1 MRPRNL
7 EEYSGQQ
14 HLLGP
19 GKPLRVQIER
29 DDPSSMILWGP
40 PGSGKTTLAK
50 IIAETTQ
57 ASFIEFSAVMSGI
70 KEIKQ
75 VMVAAAQAAEMHSRT
90 ILFVDEIHRFN
101 KAQQDAFLPYVERG
115 TIRLIGATTENPSF
129 EIISALLSRCR
140 VYVLHPLSEEH
151 IAHLL
156 RRALEDTERG
166 LGSLN
171 LTADD
176 DALALIASYSS
187 GDCRAAYNTLE
198 VAAQLAQDS
207 NSRSPYPKN
216 LGVTGR
222 HSKEG
227 TVSGHDFSPFETPET
242 QDGNE
247 SGHDFS
253 PSETPEPQ
261 DGNESGHDM
270 PGSNTTG
277 LCRADAASLPETA
290 RLNERNES
298 GHDMPGSN
306 TTGLCRAD
314 ASSIPETAR
323 LNERNESGHDFSR
336 ADRVQF
342 DDRALAPEA
351 QPQPRNRITKEIATE
366 AVQQRVLMYDK
377 NGEEHYNLISAL
389 HKSVRNS
396 DPDAALYWLARM
408 FAAGEDPL
416 YLARRVVR
424 MAVEDIGLAAPEA
437 LNLCLSAKEA
447 IDFLGSPEGDL
458 ALAEAVVYLCLAPK
472 SNSVY
477 TAYSAVQAEIEQTRQ
492 EPVPLHLRNAP
503 TRLMKELEYGK
514 GYLYA
519 HDEEGKVADMDCLP
533 DSLRGRTYYKPTQ
546 EGREKLLAQR
556 LDAIRNLRLRKHG
569 GD

>member
-1 MRPRNL
+1 MSLFDGQPDGPAASKGVPLASQPLAERMRPRTL
-7 EEYSGQQ
+7 AEYSGQQ

-29 DDPSSMILWGP
+29 DALDSSGVGSMILWGP

-57 ASFIEFSAVMSGI
+57 ANFIEFSAVMSGI

-75 VMVAAAQAAEMHSRT
+75 VMAAAAQAAEMHSRT

-156 RRALEDTERG
+156 RRALEDQVRG
-166 LGSLN
+166 LGNLN

-198 VAAQLAQDS
+198 VAAQLAQESTTRSLGPNDRRTTGH
-207 NSRSPYPKN
+207 NSKEG
-216 LGVTGR
+216 LVTGR
-222 HSKEG
+222 
-227 TVSGHDFSPFETPET
+227 
-242 QDGNE
+242 
-247 SGHDFS
+247 
-253 PSETPEPQ
+253 EPGQ
-261 DGNESGHDM
+261 
-270 PGSNTTG
+270 G
-277 LCRADAASLPETA
+277 LVT
-290 RLNERNES
+290 
-298 GHDMPGSN
+298 
-306 TTGLCRAD
+306 
-314 ASSIPETAR
+314 
-323 LNERNESGHDFSR
+323 GHDFSR
-336 ADRVQF
+336 AEKAQF
-342 DDRALAPEA
+342 DDGALAPEGSS
-351 QPQPRNRITKEIATE
+351 QSRNHITKEIATE

-477 TAYSAVQAEIEQTRQ
+477 TAYAAVLAEIEHTRQ

-503 TRLMKELEYGK
+503 TKLLKQLDYGK

-519 HDEEGKVADMDCLP
+519 HDEAGKVADMDCLP
-533 DSLRGRTYYKPTQ
+533 DSLRGRSYYKPTQ

-556 LDAIRNLRLRKHG
+556 MEEIRNLRLRKHSG
-569 GD
+569 A